1 MQKIAEDKE
10 LEADLKIT
18 QEGVSKCSFKRN
30 FVYFVQNR
38 QIIRFI

>member
-18 QEGVSKCSFKRN
+18 QRACQNVLSREISFILHK
-30 FVYFVQNR
+30 
-38 QIIRFI
+38 IDK